1 MEEGASSGAD
11 CLNWMEQKHIS
22 YSPRGSGV
30 YFMFGNDEIL
40 IGDGIQIEGREIEMQ
55 ISFIKVS
62 V

>member
-1 MEEGASSGAD
+1 
-11 CLNWMEQKHIS
+11 
-22 YSPRGSGV
+22 
-30 YFMFGNDEIL
+30 MFGNDEIL